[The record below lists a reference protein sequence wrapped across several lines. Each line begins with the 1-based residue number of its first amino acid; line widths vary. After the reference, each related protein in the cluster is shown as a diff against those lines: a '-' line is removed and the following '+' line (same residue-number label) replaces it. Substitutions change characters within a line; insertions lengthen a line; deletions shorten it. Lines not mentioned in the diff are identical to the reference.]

1 MSVFNINID
10 FNKSKGSYIFDKTTN
25 KQYLDFMGMYSSL
38 AIGYNHSIFGSE
50 YLQEI
55 GNASKQKIVN
65 CEVLSDQYTSFFTE
79 FKEFTS
85 TKLDVNYAFTCTGA
99 LANEAA
105 IKTAMWYKTPNPKG
119 YILSIKNSFHGI
131 NSVGNI
137 ITTRFK
143 GIHERLECLPG
154 QNIWPQVD
162 SINDAINHIKDNNPN
177 LQGVIIEPIQATFG
191 DNYLNIDELKMLRR
205 VCTECDIPLIFDEV
219 QTGFGSS
226 GKVWYS
232 DLISVS
238 PDILVFGKK
247 SQVSGIIVQKS
258 HSKIFD
264 LPKRLSVTFDGDLLD
279 MIRCKYIISAIK
291 QDKLLDNSTRMGK
304 LLAENIPQSN
314 NITDIRQTGVLLAID
329 FVNKSY
335 RDRFVKKLYKNSM
348 MCNPT
353 GERTIRLRPNLAV
366 TKDEIDTA
374 LSIIHDSVGSLK

>member
-1 MSVFNINID
+1 
-10 FNKSKGSYIFDKTTN
+10 
-25 KQYLDFMGMYSSL
+25 
-38 AIGYNHSIFGSE
+38 
-50 YLQEI
+50 
-55 GNASKQKIVN
+55 
-65 CEVLSDQYTSFFTE
+65 
-79 FKEFTS
+79 
-85 TKLDVNYAFTCTGA
+85 
-99 LANEAA
+99 
-105 IKTAMWYKTPNPKG
+105 MWYKTPNPRG

-143 GIHERLECLPG
+143 GIHERLESLPG
-154 QNIWPQVD
+154 QKVWPQVD
-162 SINDAINHIKDNNPN
+162 SIIDAIEHIKQANPN

-191 DNYLNIDELKMLRR
+191 DNYLNIEELKLLRQ
-205 VCTECDIPLIFDEV
+205 VCTEWDIPLIFDEV

-232 DLISVS
+232 DLISIS

-264 LPKRLSVTFDGDLLD
+264 IPKRLSVTFDGDLLD
-279 MIRCKYIISAIK
+279 MVRCKYIIKAIK
-291 QDKLLDNSTRMGK
+291 QYNLLDNSTHMGK
-304 LLAENIPQSN
+304 LLADNIPQSD

-329 FVNKSY
+329 FINKSY
-335 RDRFVKKLYKNSM
+335 RDRFVRELYKNGM

-366 TKDEIDTA
+366 TKNEVHSA
-374 LSIIHDSVGSLK
+374 LTIIQNTVGILK

>member
-1 MSVFNINID
+1 M
-10 FNKSKGSYIFDKTTN
+10 
-25 KQYLDFMGMYSSL
+25 
-38 AIGYNHSIFGSE
+38 
-50 YLQEI
+50 
-55 GNASKQKIVN
+55 
-65 CEVLSDQYTSFFTE
+65 
-79 FKEFTS
+79 
-85 TKLDVNYAFTCTGA
+85 
-99 LANEAA
+99 
-105 IKTAMWYKTPNPKG
+105 
-119 YILSIKNSFHGI
+119 
-131 NSVGNI
+131 
-137 ITTRFK
+137 
-143 GIHERLECLPG
+143 
-154 QNIWPQVD
+154 WPQVD
-162 SINDAINHIKDNNPN
+162 NINDAINHIKGNNPN

-205 VCTECDIPLIFDEV
+205 VCTEWDIPLIFDEV